1 MNQWGLQK
9 WLQFFF
15 DSEIWCLT
23 IVRTKGFQGC
33 FIHHV
38 FFQCFLT
45 KDCRLTCKIIY
56 IYLDAYVMPTLSM
69 RMNEKEDGITNLSN
83 QILCNLNIGNGKLTN
98 KSSKSLVVV
107 FVVGVK
113 FRFSH
118 PSLINYNPH
127 PWKETI
133 DLRAQWAR
141 NSHNIY

>member
-1 MNQWGLQK
+1 MQ
-9 WLQFFF
+9 
-15 DSEIWCLT
+15 D
-23 IVRTKGFQGC
+23 
-33 FIHHV
+33 FIYIYV
-38 FFQCFLT
+38 
-45 KDCRLTCKIIY
+45 Y
-56 IYLDAYVMPTLSM
+56 IYLDEAYVMPTLSM

-127 PWKETI
+127 P
-133 DLRAQWAR
+133 
-141 NSHNIY
+141 